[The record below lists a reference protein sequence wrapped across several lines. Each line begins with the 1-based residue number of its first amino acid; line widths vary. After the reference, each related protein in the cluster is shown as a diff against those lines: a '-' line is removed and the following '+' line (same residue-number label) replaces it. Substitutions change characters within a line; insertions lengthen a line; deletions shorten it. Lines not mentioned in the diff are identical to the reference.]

1 MLCLLFTR
9 EKLFCGLNNTE
20 SKLLSIHGKPYIELG
35 SEGLE
40 TALRQNLI
48 DIKAAYN
55 QALEQNGALQ
65 QEKIQVMVASPKHFL
80 QKSKEHGEGATL
92 MKQTIEEVAG
102 DEFDVIAAVEN
113 SFALMSGLNSASHAS
128 GIMPRVVLDALDEN
142 VSVYYEGLNGKA
154 AENGKSKVF
163 YLNELGMEPGRN
175 HVIKRLSS
183 AFEQAGLTLDKK
195 DLEDLK
201 QQVKNPMRNG
211 TFTLVKSND
220 LVSITAKANL
230 SEERFSELLT
240 QDHTLLAPYL
250 DPSSLDELGIEEV
263 VIMGK
268 FLKLPAIQHYLKQDL
283 QLEGKLRGVTLV
295 EEEEELQTILKGLN
309 QIGDFELAKRI
320 EAERKRQQEAEKKRL
335 QEIQLQADRDALMV
349 EIREKCT
356 DSTLQE
362 EYEETYIE
370 RGGKV
375 GLPKEVVLWNIQ
387 EALRI
392 ARLAPNMPKDTELF
406 ASTSLIQARSTQLDP
421 NSTKEPSTAPK
432 TDVAEGKGLMVLTDL
447 FEIRGVLPD
456 SEFNTK
462 KVIDKKSKNTHVLR
476 LLPIQRV
483 HEGDWLEKFEHL
495 YLKELTYYGEL
506 SDIES
511 AEEGKY
517 YLRPFYERNT
527 LKEYVRKTELFNKRA
542 IEELGSNE
550 LKLILQVM
558 KEVNDLPI
566 SHSDI
571 NEHNILVLTKR
582 RWRLHKDMSIK
593 IVGFTSE
600 DISKEEMEKQFH
612 MMWERLLGEGFY
624 KDFRNKFSL

>member
-9 EKLFCGLNNTE
+9 EKLFCGFNNKE
-20 SKLLSIHGKPYIELG
+20 SKLLSIHGKSYIELG
-35 SEGLE
+35 SDGLE
-40 TALRQNLI
+40 KALRQNLI

-55 QALEQNGALQ
+55 QALERNGAPQ
-65 QEKIQVMVASPKHFL
+65 PERIHVVVASPKHFL
-80 QKSKEHGEGATL
+80 QKPKEFGGGATL
-92 MKQTIEEVAG
+92 LKETIEEVAG
-102 DEFDVIAAVEN
+102 DAFDVIAAVEN
-113 SFALMSGLNSASHAS
+113 SFALMSGLNEALDASAT
-128 GIMPRVVLDALDEN
+128 MPRVVLDALDEN

-154 AENGKSKVF
+154 AENGKSKVV
-163 YLNELGMEPGRN
+163 YLKELGMEPGRN
-175 HVIKRLSS
+175 HVIKRLSK
-183 AFEQAGLTLDKK
+183 AFEQAGLNLDQK
-195 DLEDLK
+195 DLDDLK

-211 TFTLVKSND
+211 TFTLVKSNE

-230 SEERFSELLT
+230 SEERFTELLT

-250 DPSSLDELGIEEV
+250 DSNSLDELGIEEV

-283 QLEGKLRGVTLV
+283 QLEGKLRGVSLL

-309 QIGDFELAKRI
+309 QIGGYELTKRLEEERI
-320 EAERKRQQEAEKKRL
+320 RQQEAERKRL
-335 QEIQLQADRDALMV
+335 MEIQLQADRDALMV

-356 DSTLQE
+356 DSMLQA

-370 RGGKV
+370 RGEKV

-406 ASTSLIQARSTQLDP
+406 ASTSLIQARSTHMEP
-421 NSTKEPSTAPK
+421 NPVQEPPSTPN
-432 TDVAEGKGLMVLTDL
+432 TDAVVGQSEPFLADL

-462 KVIDKKSKNTHVLR
+462 KVIDKRSKLTHVLR
-476 LLPIQRV
+476 LLPVQRQKEANWV
-483 HEGDWLEKFEHL
+483 EKFEHL
-495 YLKELTYYGEL
+495 YQKELTYYGEL
-506 SDIES
+506 SDIKS
-511 AEEGKY
+511 VAEGMY

-566 SHSDI
+566 SHADI

-593 IVGFTSE
+593 IVGFTSD